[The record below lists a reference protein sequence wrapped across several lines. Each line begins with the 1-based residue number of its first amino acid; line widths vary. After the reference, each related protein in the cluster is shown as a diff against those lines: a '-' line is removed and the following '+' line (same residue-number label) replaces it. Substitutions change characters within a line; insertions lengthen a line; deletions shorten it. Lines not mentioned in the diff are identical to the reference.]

1 MENKKFL
8 FKTSSLFC
16 TCIKLG
22 NIKFMP
28 GTFGSLVGLI
38 LGVLGKSLLSFQ
50 NYILIV
56 IIIFILALF
65 LISVYQSK
73 KGKKDR
79 SEIIIDEII
88 GQQIPLFFFE
98 LSLINILLSFI
109 FFRFFDILKIF
120 PASYIDKEYSNSLGI
135 ILDDIVAGIQ
145 ASIIILFITL
155 LL

>member
-8 FKTSSLFC
+8 FITSSLFC
-16 TCIKLG
+16 TCFNLG

-38 LGVLGKSLLSFQ
+38 LGTLGKSLLSFQ
-50 NYILIV
+50 NYILLV
-56 IIIFILALF
+56 IIFFILALF
-65 LISVYQSK
+65 FINVYQSK

>member
-1 MENKKFL
+1 MENKKLL
-8 FKTSSLFC
+8 FITSSLFC

-50 NYILIV
+50 NYILLV
-56 IIIFILALF
+56 
-65 LISVYQSK
+65 
-73 KGKKDR
+73 
-79 SEIIIDEII
+79 II

-98 LSLINILLSFI
+98 LSLLNIFLSFI

-120 PASYIDKEYSNSLGI
+120 PASYIDKEYANSLGI

>member
-1 MENKKFL
+1 MENKKLLFL
-8 FKTSSLFC
+8 TSSLFC
-16 TCIKLG
+16 TCLKLG
-22 NIKFMP
+22 HIKFMP

-38 LGVLGKSLLSFQ
+38 LGVLGKSLLSFE
-50 NYILIV
+50 NYIFLV

-65 LISVYQSK
+65 LIDVYQSK

-79 SEIIIDEII
+79 SEIVIDEII

-120 PASYIDKEYSNSLGI
+120 PASYIDKKYSNNLGI

-145 ASIIILFITL
+145 ASVIILFITL